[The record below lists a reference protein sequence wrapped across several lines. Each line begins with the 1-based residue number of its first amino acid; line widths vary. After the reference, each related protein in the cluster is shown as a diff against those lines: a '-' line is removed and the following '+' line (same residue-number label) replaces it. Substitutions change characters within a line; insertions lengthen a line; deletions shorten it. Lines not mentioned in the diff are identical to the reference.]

1 MKNLKKELK
10 KSKESKTAME
20 IEFSKCERALKDKTE
35 EVEKLKTEIKDM
47 KEIVAFERFVGENDD
62 VEKSSID
69 NEGENV
75 SDRRVPKMPSKP
87 SRPTGVEKR
96 TQRVAEFNCR
106 ECSFQGTSK
115 EELSKHINIKH
126 RVEGSMN
133 CRICGESFTVKA
145 NLMNHRKN
153 KHLKTVASCR
163 NNLKGT
169 CSFTNKK
176 CWWNHAD
183 PDIGMDVEGDVIEC
197 FICNVTF
204 KSKGSMMIHRKK
216 EHKAVV
222 RKCNLFEENRCG
234 FKEEA
239 CWYNH
244 DDKNDTEE
252 GVDDENETEMQT
264 QSVFQ
269 NAQEDLEP
277 PIVNPKPKKD

>member
-1 MKNLKKELK
+1 
-10 KSKESKTAME
+10 
-20 IEFSKCERALKDKTE
+20 
-35 EVEKLKTEIKDM
+35 M
-47 KEIVAFERFVGENDD
+47 KEIVAFKRFVGENDD
-62 VEKSSID
+62 VEKPSID

-153 KHLKTVASCR
+153 KHLKTVAYCR
-163 NNLKGT
+163 NNLQGT

-183 PDIGMDVEGDVIEC
+183 PDIVMDVEGDVIEC

-252 GVDDENETEMQT
+252 GVNDENETEMQT

-277 PIVNPKPKKD
+277 PIVNPKQKKD